1 MQLFRGIPVRADRP
15 CALTIGNFDGL
26 HRGHRALLRQLAARA
41 HASSLPTS
49 MLPTSVLTFEPHP
62 REYFSPDEAPARLTS
77 LREKVALMAANDIDR
92 VYVCRFSARFAA
104 LTADEFIEQVLVR
117 GFAARHLLIGD
128 DFRFGAGR
136 DGDFARLQAAGR
148 THGFSVE
155 AMPTLLIEGERASS
169 SAVRKALA
177 SGELDHAARLLDR
190 PYSIAGRVKHG
201 DRIGRQLGFPT
212 ANLRFFHRRPA
223 LSGVFAVRVE
233 GLDSHLIAGIANVGL
248 RPTASDT
255 HEPRLEVHLLDWTG
269 DCYGACLRVHF
280 LHKLRDEI
288 RFPSLEA
295 LKAQIARDEHAARD
309 WFHHYP
315 DHFHR

>member
-1 MQLFRGIPVRADRP
+1 MQLFRGIPVRADQP

-26 HRGHRALLRQLAARA
+26 HRGHRALLRQLADKA
-41 HASSLPTS
+41 HASG
-49 MLPTSVLTFEPHP
+49 LPTSVLTFEPHP

-77 LREKVALMAANDIDR
+77 LREKVALMAANGIDR
-92 VYVCRFSARFAA
+92 VYVCRFSSRFAA
-104 LTADEFIEQVLVR
+104 LTADEFIDQVLVR
-117 GFAARHLLIGD
+117 GFATRHLLIGD

-136 DGDFARLQAAGR
+136 AGDFAHLQAAGR
-148 THGFSVE
+148 VHDFSVE

-177 SGELDHAARLLDR
+177 SGDLTHAARLLDR

-201 DRIGRQLGFPT
+201 DKLGRQLGFPT

-223 LSGVFAVRVE
+223 LSGVFAVSVE
-233 GLDSHLIAGIANVGL
+233 GLDSRYIGGIANVGL
-248 RPTASDT
+248 RPTASAT
-255 HEPRLEVHLLDWTG
+255 HEPRLEVHLLDWAG

-280 LHKLRDEI
+280 LHKLRDET

-309 WFHHYP
+309 WFHHSP
-315 DHFHR
+315 DNFHR